1 MRHEYPDF
9 GIEVLPARER
19 VIVSVSGELDMAT
32 TDRLRAAVGELY
44 EMGFSRL
51 VLDLRTVTFI
61 DSTALEFLLGQHT
74 QAQAGAREFSIA
86 YVNGPVARLLELTG
100 ADSRLPRVSDGRSDA
115 RDARG
120 VANAWIRE
128 LRQPRET
135 G

>member
-61 DSTALEFLLGQHT
+61 DSTALEFLLG
-74 QAQAGAREFSIA
+74 
-86 YVNGPVARLLELTG
+86 
-100 ADSRLPRVSDGRSDA
+100 
-115 RDARG
+115 
-120 VANAWIRE
+120 
-128 LRQPRET
+128 
-135 G
+135 